1 MTEPLNAQTVP
12 TRTETDSIGSMEI
25 PETAYWGVHTA
36 RANENFPITRRPIN
50 VYPDFVRAFACVKQA
65 AARANS
71 EIGAL
76 DDERAKLID
85 AACEEI
91 KNGILHDQF
100 TVGVVQGGAG
110 TSTNMNANEVI
121 TNRALEIAGREKG
134 DYSYLNP
141 NDHTNHSQSTND
153 TYPTAIKI
161 ALAFSLQNLLGEL
174 TLLADAFAAKGREFS
189 HIIKVGRTQLQDA
202 VPMTL
207 GQEFTAFAVTLREDV
222 QRLEEAVALLGEV
235 NMGATAIGTSINA
248 PQGYKESVIKHL
260 REITGLDLVTAG
272 DLVESTS
279 DTGVFITFSGALK
292 RSALKMSKI
301 ANDLRLL
308 SSGPQAGFGE
318 INLPA
323 RQAGSSIMPG
333 KVNPV
338 IPEAV
343 SQVAYSVA
351 GADVT
356 VSMAVEAGQ
365 LQLNAFEPIIAH
377 SLFQSITWLER
388 ACQTFRVNCVDGITA
403 NEARLEDSVAR
414 SVTVITAL
422 APVIG
427 YAQAAGLA
435 KQALATDEKISDL
448 VVAQGLLDRAQL
460 EEIVKPERLTGLPAD
475 HGVDNTADSAEAVP
489 RDEMTSELPV
499 VPSPE

>member
-1 MTEPLNAQTVP
+1 MTDSASAS
-12 TRTETDSIGSMEI
+12 TRTETDSIGSLEI
-25 PETAYWGVHTA
+25 PAAAYWGVHTA
-36 RANENFPITRRPIN
+36 RAGENFPIARRPVS

-65 AARANS
+65 AARANL

-76 DDERAKLID
+76 DEQRANLID

-91 KNGILHDQF
+91 KGGRLHDQF
-100 TVGVVQGGAG
+100 TVGVIQGGAG

-121 TNRALEIAGREKG
+121 TNRALEIGGHAKG
-134 DYSYLNP
+134 DYSFINP

-189 HIIKVGRTQLQDA
+189 DIIKVGRTQLQDA

-207 GQEFTAFAVTLREDV
+207 GQEFNAFATTLREDV
-222 QRLEEAVALLGEV
+222 QRLEDAVALLGEV
-235 NMGATAIGTSINA
+235 NMGATAIGTAINA
-248 PQGYKESVIKHL
+248 PVGYREAVIKHL
-260 REITGLDLVTAG
+260 RSITGLELVTAG

-365 LQLNAFEPIIAH
+365 LQLNAFEPVIAH

-388 ACQTFRVNCVDGITA
+388 ACQTFRVNCVNGITA
-403 NEARLEDSVAR
+403 NEAALEDTVAR

-427 YAQAAGLA
+427 YAPAAQLA
-435 KQALATDEKISDL
+435 KQALATNEPISDL

-460 EEIVKPERLTGLPAD
+460 EEILKPERLTGLPAD
-475 HGVDNTADSAEAVP
+475 HGVDNAADSAEAVP
-489 RDEMTSELPV
+489 RDEMTSEIPV
-499 VPSPE
+499 VQSAE

>member
-1 MTEPLNAQTVP
+1 
-12 TRTETDSIGSMEI
+12 
-25 PETAYWGVHTA
+25 
-36 RANENFPITRRPIN
+36 
-50 VYPDFVRAFACVKQA
+50 
-65 AARANS
+65 
-71 EIGAL
+71 
-76 DDERAKLID
+76 
-85 AACEEI
+85 
-91 KNGILHDQF
+91 
-100 TVGVVQGGAG
+100 
-110 TSTNMNANEVI
+110 MNANEVI
-121 TNRALEIAGREKG
+121 TNRALELAGHQKG
-134 DYSYLNP
+134 DYAFINP
-141 NDHTNHSQSTND
+141 NDHTNRSQSTND

-161 ALAFSLQNLLGEL
+161 ALAFSLTSLLDEL
-174 TLLADAFAAKGREFS
+174 ALLADSFAAKGREFS

-207 GQEFTAFAVTLREDV
+207 GQEFNAFAVTLREDIE
-222 QRLEEAVALLGEV
+222 RLTEAVTLLREV
-235 NMGATAIGTSINA
+235 NMGATAIGTGINA
-248 PQGYKESVIKHL
+248 AKGYKETVIKHL
-260 REITGLDLVTAG
+260 REITDLELETAG

-292 RSALKMSKI
+292 RSALKLSKI
-301 ANDLRLL
+301 SNDLRLL
-308 SSGPQAGFGE
+308 SSGPQAGLGE

-388 ACQTFRVNCVDGITA
+388 ACQTLRVNCVDGITA
-403 NEARLEDSVAR
+403 NEERLADTVSR

-427 YAQAAGLA
+427 YAEAAKLAKEALATNEKVSELVVSRGLLDEAQLADILQPQKLAGLA
-435 KQALATDEKISDL
+435 PETGVIQTVRSAAPEKVED
-448 VVAQGLLDRAQL
+448 GD
-460 EEIVKPERLTGLPAD
+460 
-475 HGVDNTADSAEAVP
+475 TADEVEEPEAE
-489 RDEMTSELPV
+489 
-499 VPSPE
+499 

>member
-1 MTEPLNAQTVP
+1 
-12 TRTETDSIGSMEI
+12 
-25 PETAYWGVHTA
+25 
-36 RANENFPITRRPIN
+36 
-50 VYPDFVRAFACVKQA
+50 
-65 AARANS
+65 
-71 EIGAL
+71 
-76 DDERAKLID
+76 
-85 AACEEI
+85 
-91 KNGILHDQF
+91 
-100 TVGVVQGGAG
+100 
-110 TSTNMNANEVI
+110 
-121 TNRALEIAGREKG
+121 
-134 DYSYLNP
+134 
-141 NDHTNHSQSTND
+141 
-153 TYPTAIKI
+153 
-161 ALAFSLQNLLGEL
+161 
-174 TLLADAFAAKGREFS
+174 
-189 HIIKVGRTQLQDA
+189 
-202 VPMTL
+202 MTL
-207 GQEFTAFAVTLREDV
+207 GQEFNAFATTLREDV
-222 QRLEEAVALLGEV
+222 ERLEEAVALLGEV

-248 PQGYKESVIKHL
+248 PVGYKEAVIKHL
-260 REITGLDLVTAG
+260 RQITGLDLKTAG

-308 SSGPQAGFGE
+308 SSGPQAGIGE

-356 VSMAVEAGQ
+356 VSMAVEGGQ

-388 ACQTFRVNCVDGITA
+388 AAQTFRINCVNGITA
-403 NEARLEDSVAR
+403 NEAHIEDTVDR

-427 YAQAAGLA
+427 YVAAAKLA
-435 KQALATDEKISDL
+435 KEALAKNESIADL
-448 VVAQGLLDRAQL
+448 VVEHGLLERDEL
-460 EEIVKPERLTGLPAD
+460 GEILRPERLTGMPAD
-475 HGVDNTADSAEAVP
+475 DSVDKTGTSAEAIP
-489 RDEMTSELPV
+489 RDEVTTELPII
-499 VPSPE
+499 PDLEG